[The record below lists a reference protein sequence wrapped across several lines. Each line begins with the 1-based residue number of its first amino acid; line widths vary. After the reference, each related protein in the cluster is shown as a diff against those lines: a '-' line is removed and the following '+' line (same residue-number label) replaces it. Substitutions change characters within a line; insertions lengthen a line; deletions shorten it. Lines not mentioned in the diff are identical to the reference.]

1 MFDFKQISAEA
12 IPRALAKAERYRLL
26 NEPEE
31 AESICEDVLRI
42 DQDNQQAIVTLVL
55 SLTDSFFHV
64 TSAGRF
70 QQARELLE
78 RLKGPYEQAYYAGII
93 CERWAKAQH
102 YANRASPFVY
112 SSLREAMAFYEKAE
126 ALSPPGNDDSVLRWN
141 ACVRFIESS
150 DELRSGGGDFQAE
163 TAFRDDVPPS

>member
-1 MFDFKQISAEA
+1 MFEFKRISAEA

-42 DQDNQQAIVTLVL
+42 DQGNQQAIVTLLL
-55 SLTDSFFHV
+55 SLTDSFFHA
-64 TSAGRF
+64 TPAGRL
-70 QQARELLE
+70 QRARALLP
-78 RLKGPYEQAYYAGII
+78 RLTDPYEQAYYAGII

-102 YANRASPFVY
+102 NANRASPFVY

-141 ACVRFIESS
+141 ACVRFIQGSE
-150 DELRSGGGDFQAE
+150 ELRSGGGDFGAE